1 MAQRQSRR
9 RRARRRRKQGF
20 STWSLGKK
28 ILLIFVIALLLMI
41 TVGVVYAADKL
52 GKLEQTK
59 LDTKKLSISDEV
71 DLGDGYTNLA
81 LFGLDSRYGE
91 LGEGVRSDS
100 IIIASLNNKTKEIK
114 MVSLYRDTLLELE
127 DGSLNKANSA
137 YAFGGP
143 EEAVAMINK
152 NLDLNIED
160 YIAVNFN
167 ALVDVIDELGG
178 MDVTLS
184 DAEVVHMNNYCVETS
199 EVTGKS
205 YTKIEPEV
213 AGTYHL
219 NGVQATS
226 YARIRYTAGGDFE
239 RTERQRFVLEQI
251 AESAKKVSLSSLNS
265 IMDKVFPQ
273 VATSMELGEML
284 KYAKIGTSLKIG
296 DTKGF
301 PEANTS
307 DTLSGVGSVVIPD
320 SLIQSVKELHEFLF
334 PDLEYEVSSTV
345 KAIDEKI
352 QNKSLDR
359 SEGSD
364 FTEDEVNFY
373 SEPQYYEYG
382 GTEQDT
388 WTGGGETQ
396 TPDYGTGDQSG
407 NTGGSGNGE
416 SSVPGGDGTLPPDGG
431 GSDLGSGDAGS
442 GAGGDSSGE
451 TGGADTGT
459 GQEVTE

>member
-1 MAQRQSRR
+1 MTQRQSRR
-9 RRARRRRKQGF
+9 RRARRRRKHGF

-28 ILLIFVIALLLMI
+28 ILLVFVIALLLMI

-59 LDTKKLSISDEV
+59 LDTKKLSISDEI

-81 LFGLDSRYGE
+81 LFGLDSRDGE

-167 ALVDVIDELGG
+167 ALVDVIDALGG

-251 AESAKKVSLSSLNS
+251 AESAKKVSFSSLNS

-296 DTKGF
+296 ATKGF

-320 SLIQSVKELHEFLF
+320 SLVQSVRELHEFLF

-345 KAIDEKI
+345 TAIDEKI
-352 QNKSLDR
+352 RNKSLDR
-359 SEGSD
+359 SDGSD
-364 FTEDEVNFY
+364 FVEDEVNFY

-382 GTEQDT
+382 SPEQDV
-388 WTGGGETQ
+388 WTGGETQ
-396 TPDYGTGDQSG
+396 TPDYGTGDSSG
-407 NTGGSGNGE
+407 SIEGSGTGE
-416 SSVPGGDGTLPPDGG
+416 SGLPGGDGTISPDGG
-431 GSDLGSGDAGS
+431 GSDLG
-442 GAGGDSSGE
+442 GGDVGDSMVGGE
-451 TGGADTGT
+451 TGGVDTGT
-459 GQEVTE
+459 GQEMTQ

>member
-1 MAQRQSRR
+1 MVIWES
-9 RRARRRRKQGF
+9 
-20 STWSLGKK
+20 K
-28 ILLIFVIALLLMI
+28 ILLVFVIALLLMI

-59 LDTKKLSISDEV
+59 LDTKKLSISDEI

-81 LFGLDSRYGE
+81 LFGLDSRDGE

-167 ALVDVIDELGG
+167 ALVDVIDALGG

-251 AESAKKVSLSSLNS
+251 AESAKKVSFSSLNS

-284 KYAKIGTSLKIG
+284 KYAKIGTSLKIALRK
-296 DTKGF
+296 DSRK
-301 PEANTS
+301 PIR
-307 DTLSGVGSVVIPD
+307 VI
-320 SLIQSVKELHEFLF
+320 H
-334 PDLEYEVSSTV
+334 
-345 KAIDEKI
+345 
-352 QNKSLDR
+352 
-359 SEGSD
+359 
-364 FTEDEVNFY
+364 
-373 SEPQYYEYG
+373 
-382 GTEQDT
+382 
-388 WTGGGETQ
+388 
-396 TPDYGTGDQSG
+396 
-407 NTGGSGNGE
+407 
-416 SSVPGGDGTLPPDGG
+416 
-431 GSDLGSGDAGS
+431 
-442 GAGGDSSGE
+442 
-451 TGGADTGT
+451 
-459 GQEVTE
+459 

>member
-1 MAQRQSRR
+1 MTQRQSRR
-9 RRARRRRKQGF
+9 RRARRRRKHGF

-28 ILLIFVIALLLMI
+28 ILLVFVIALLLMI

-59 LDTKKLSISDEV
+59 LDTKKLSISDEI

-81 LFGLDSRYGE
+81 LFGLDSRDGE

-167 ALVDVIDELGG
+167 ALVDVIDALGG

-251 AESAKKVSLSSLNS
+251 ARAQK
-265 IMDKVFPQ
+265 
-273 VATSMELGEML
+273 
-284 KYAKIGTSLKIG
+284 
-296 DTKGF
+296 
-301 PEANTS
+301 
-307 DTLSGVGSVVIPD
+307 
-320 SLIQSVKELHEFLF
+320 
-334 PDLEYEVSSTV
+334 
-345 KAIDEKI
+345 
-352 QNKSLDR
+352 R
-359 SEGSD
+359 
-364 FTEDEVNFY
+364 
-373 SEPQYYEYG
+373 
-382 GTEQDT
+382 
-388 WTGGGETQ
+388 
-396 TPDYGTGDQSG
+396 
-407 NTGGSGNGE
+407 
-416 SSVPGGDGTLPPDGG
+416 
-431 GSDLGSGDAGS
+431 
-442 GAGGDSSGE
+442 
-451 TGGADTGT
+451 
-459 GQEVTE
+459 

>member
-1 MAQRQSRR
+1 MTQRQSRK
-9 RRARRRRKQGF
+9 RRARRRRERGF

-28 ILLIFVIALLLMI
+28 ILLVFVVALLLMI

-59 LDTKKLSISDEV
+59 LDTKKLNISDEV

-251 AESAKKVSLSSLNS
+251 AERAKKVSLSSLNA

-284 KYAKIGTSLKIG
+284 KYAKIGASLKIG
-296 DTKGF
+296 ATKGF
-301 PEANTS
+301 PEENTS

-320 SLIQSVKELHEFLF
+320 DMIRSVRELHEFLF
-334 PDLEYEVSSTV
+334 PNLEYEVSSTV

-352 QNKSLDR
+352 RNKSLEKSD
-359 SEGSD
+359 GSD
-364 FTEDEVNFY
+364 FVENEVEFY
-373 SEPQYYEYG
+373 AEPQYYEYESQGQDSWNG
-382 GTEQDT
+382 GV
-388 WTGGGETQ
+388 Q
-396 TPDYGTGDQSG
+396 TPDVGAGDQTGALGGTGTEGSG
-407 NTGGSGNGE
+407 EPGGEVAPPDTGGDLGGGTTGGDVGGTGSGE
-416 SSVPGGDGTLPPDGG
+416 SGGTD
-431 GSDLGSGDAGS
+431 SGI
-442 GAGGDSSGE
+442 
-451 TGGADTGT
+451 
-459 GQEVTE
+459 GQEMTE

>member
-1 MAQRQSRR
+1 M
-9 RRARRRRKQGF
+9 
-20 STWSLGKK
+20 
-28 ILLIFVIALLLMI
+28 
-41 TVGVVYAADKL
+41 
-52 GKLEQTK
+52 
-59 LDTKKLSISDEV
+59 
-71 DLGDGYTNLA
+71 
-81 LFGLDSRYGE
+81 
-91 LGEGVRSDS
+91 
-100 IIIASLNNKTKEIK
+100 
-114 MVSLYRDTLLELE
+114 
-127 DGSLNKANSA
+127 
-137 YAFGGP
+137 
-143 EEAVAMINK
+143 
-152 NLDLNIED
+152 
-160 YIAVNFN
+160 
-167 ALVDVIDELGG
+167 
-178 MDVTLS
+178 
-184 DAEVVHMNNYCVETS
+184 
-199 EVTGKS
+199 
-205 YTKIEPEV
+205 
-213 AGTYHL
+213 
-219 NGVQATS
+219 
-226 YARIRYTAGGDFE
+226 
-239 RTERQRFVLEQI
+239 
-251 AESAKKVSLSSLNS
+251 
-265 IMDKVFPQ
+265 
-273 VATSMELGEML
+273 
-284 KYAKIGTSLKIG
+284 
-296 DTKGF
+296 
-301 PEANTS
+301 
-307 DTLSGVGSVVIPD
+307 SGVGSVVIPD

-442 GAGGDSSGE
+442 GVGGDSGGE

>member
-1 MAQRQSRR
+1 MTQRQSRR
-9 RRARRRRKQGF
+9 RRARRRRKHGF

-28 ILLIFVIALLLMI
+28 ILLVFVIALLLMI

-59 LDTKKLSISDEV
+59 LDTKKLSISDEI

-81 LFGLDSRYGE
+81 LFGLDSRDGE

-167 ALVDVIDELGG
+167 ALVDVIDALGG

-205 YTKIEPEV
+205 YTKIEPESCRNV
-213 AGTYHL
+213 SPEWSAGDIVRTYPLH
-219 NGVQATS
+219 S
-226 YARIRYTAGGDFE
+226 RR
-239 RTERQRFVLEQI
+239 RF
-251 AESAKKVSLSSLNS
+251 
-265 IMDKVFPQ
+265 
-273 VATSMELGEML
+273 
-284 KYAKIGTSLKIG
+284 
-296 DTKGF
+296 
-301 PEANTS
+301 
-307 DTLSGVGSVVIPD
+307 
-320 SLIQSVKELHEFLF
+320 
-334 PDLEYEVSSTV
+334 
-345 KAIDEKI
+345 
-352 QNKSLDR
+352 
-359 SEGSD
+359 
-364 FTEDEVNFY
+364 
-373 SEPQYYEYG
+373 
-382 GTEQDT
+382 
-388 WTGGGETQ
+388 
-396 TPDYGTGDQSG
+396 
-407 NTGGSGNGE
+407 
-416 SSVPGGDGTLPPDGG
+416 
-431 GSDLGSGDAGS
+431 
-442 GAGGDSSGE
+442 
-451 TGGADTGT
+451 
-459 GQEVTE
+459 

>member
-1 MAQRQSRR
+1 MTQRQSRK
-9 RRARRRRKQGF
+9 RRARRRRKRGF
-20 STWSLGKK
+20 STWSLGRK
-28 ILLIFVIALLLMI
+28 ILLVFVVALLLVI
-41 TVGVVYAADKL
+41 TAGVVYAADKL

-59 LDTKKLSISDEV
+59 LDTKKLNISDEV
-71 DLGDGYTNLA
+71 NLGEGYTNLA

-199 EVTGKS
+199 EVTGKT

-251 AESAKKVSLSSLNS
+251 AESAKKVSFSSLNS

-296 DTKGF
+296 ETKGF

-320 SLIQSVKELHEFLF
+320 DMIQSVRELHEFLF

-352 QNKSLDR
+352 RNKSLEKSD
-359 SEGSD
+359 GSD
-364 FTEDEVNFY
+364 FVEDEVNFY
-373 SEPQYYEYG
+373 PEQQYYEYENSG
-382 GTEQDT
+382 QDV
-388 WTGGGETQ
+388 WTGEEQ
-396 TPDYGTGDQSG
+396 IPDYGAGDQTGNGGGTGTEKPDIPGGGDVIPPDSG
-407 NTGGSGNGE
+407 GDLGGGNGGDLGGTGGTDN
-416 SSVPGGDGTLPPDGG
+416 
-431 GSDLGSGDAGS
+431 
-442 GAGGDSSGE
+442 
-451 TGGADTGT
+451 GT
-459 GQEVTE
+459 GQEMTE